1 MEDGRLV
8 GDEQAVE
15 VSSSRK
21 SVLIGV
27 HCSPKLSQALDN
39 YISDQYDLMKRPE
52 AIRKILTD
60 WLGANEY
67 MPKGNDVERFRAPR
81 IK

>member
-1 MEDGRLV
+1 MKDGRLV
-8 GDEQAVE
+8 ADEQVVE
-15 VSSSRK
+15 ASSSRK

-27 HCSPKLSQALDN
+27 HCSPKLSKALDD

-60 WLGANEY
+60 WLAANDY
-67 MPKGNDVERFRAPR
+67 IAKGHDLGRFRAGGAE
-81 IK
+81 

>member
-8 GDEQAVE
+8 NEEQYAGLGAM
-15 VSSSRK
+15 RK

-27 HCSPKLSQALDN
+27 HCSPKLTQAVDD
-39 YISDQYDLMKRPE
+39 YIRDQYDIMKRPE

-60 WLGANEY
+60 WLGANGY
-67 MPKGNDVERFRAPR
+67 MPKGLDGDRFRGQR
-81 IK
+81 VE